1 MDKENIKKMSSLLK
15 NNITNND
22 KYQLIKLEDIEL
34 DENQPRKQF
43 DAESINE
50 LSQSI
55 IEYGVLTPISVSKID
70 GEKFIL
76 RHGERRY
83 RAAQL
88 AGLEVIPAIIDNEYK
103 ENTLIKQLIENI
115 QRESLTN
122 DEISNAI
129 KHLYYQE
136 KMSLTDIAK
145 ALGKSNAYVSN
156 YHAYATMNEPL
167 KEKLASKTSDI
178 LVISEINRI
187 NNKIVKN
194 SDYQL
199 MNLLNDSFYKFRDN
213 NSTLNRDCI
222 NTLKEHLNSIEKKY
236 LERQEY
242 INNNPGITETVE
254 ENNTEEKNIST
265 QEINKNES
273 VEITYEEENYREV
286 NEELTESFEENK
298 EKEIKNEKAA
308 AAKQT
313 QQTPT
318 PETNIIDIKDRL
330 NARYIEIQDN
340 NVFLINNDERTNL
353 LTLNKLDE
361 DKVND
366 VIILLKQL
374 YKI

>member
-103 ENTLIKQLIENI
+103 DNTLIKQLIENI

-129 KHLYYQE
+129 KYLHYQE

-187 NNKIVKN
+187 SNKIMKN
-194 SDYQL
+194 SNYKL
-199 MNLLNDSFYKFRDN
+199 MTLLNDSFYKFIDN
-213 NSTLNRDCI
+213 NSTLNRDSI

-236 LERQEY
+236 LERLEY
-242 INNNPGITETVE
+242 INNNPGITETVKEDDIE
-254 ENNTEEKNIST
+254 ENN
-265 QEINKNES
+265 INTPAINENES
-273 VEITYEEENYREV
+273 VEITYEEDYKEV

-313 QQTPT
+313 KQTPT

>member
-22 KYQLIKLEDIEL
+22 KYQLIKLDDIEL

-70 GEKFIL
+70 ENKFIL

-129 KHLYYQE
+129 KYLHYQE

-187 NNKIVKN
+187 SNKIMKN
-194 SDYQL
+194 SNYKL
-199 MNLLNDSFYKFRDN
+199 MTLLNDSFYKFIDN
-213 NSTLNRDCI
+213 NSTLNRDSI

-236 LERQEY
+236 LERLEY

-254 ENNTEEKNIST
+254 ENNTEENNINT
-265 QEINKNES
+265 PAINENES
-273 VEITYEEENYREV
+273 VEITYEEDYKEV

-313 QQTPT
+313 KQTPT

-353 LTLNKLDE
+353 LTFNKLDE

>member
-129 KHLYYQE
+129 KYLHYQE

-199 MNLLNDSFYKFRDN
+199 MNLLNDSFYKFIDN

-273 VEITYEEENYREV
+273 VEITYEEENYKEV

>member
-103 ENTLIKQLIENI
+103 DNTLIKQLIENI

-129 KHLYYQE
+129 KYLHYQE

-187 NNKIVKN
+187 CNKIMKN
-194 SDYQL
+194 SNYKL
-199 MNLLNDSFYKFRDN
+199 MTLLNDSFYKFIDN
-213 NSTLNRDCI
+213 NSTLNRDSI

-236 LERQEY
+236 LERLEY
-242 INNNPGITETVE
+242 INNNPGITETVKEDDIE
-254 ENNTEEKNIST
+254 ENN
-265 QEINKNES
+265 INTPAINENES
-273 VEITYEEENYREV
+273 VEITYEEDYKEV

-313 QQTPT
+313 KQTPT

>member
-103 ENTLIKQLIENI
+103 DNTLIKQLIENI

-129 KHLYYQE
+129 KYLHYQE

-187 NNKIVKN
+187 SNKIMKN
-194 SDYQL
+194 SNYKL
-199 MNLLNDSFYKFRDN
+199 MTLLNDSFYKFIDN
-213 NSTLNRDCI
+213 NSTLNRDSI

-236 LERQEY
+236 LERLEY
-242 INNNPGITETVE
+242 INNNPGITETVKEDDIE
-254 ENNTEEKNIST
+254 ENN
-265 QEINKNES
+265 INTPAINENES
-273 VEITYEEENYREV
+273 VEITYEEDYKEV

-313 QQTPT
+313 KQT

>member
-22 KYQLIKLEDIEL
+22 KYQLIKLDDIEL
-34 DENQPRKQF
+34 DENQPRKLF

-129 KHLYYQE
+129 KYLHYQE

-199 MNLLNDSFYKFRDN
+199 MNLLNDSFYKFIDN

-273 VEITYEEENYREV
+273 VEITYEEENYKEV

-353 LTLNKLDE
+353 LSFNKLDE

>member
-22 KYQLIKLEDIEL
+22 KYQLIKLDDIEL

-70 GEKFIL
+70 ENKFIL

-129 KHLYYQE
+129 KYLHYQE

-156 YHAYATMNEPL
+156 YHAYATINEPL

-187 NNKIVKN
+187 SNKIMKN
-194 SDYQL
+194 SNYKL
-199 MNLLNDSFYKFRDN
+199 MTLLNDSFYKFIDN

-236 LERQEY
+236 LERLEY
-242 INNNPGITETVE
+242 INNNPGITETVKEDDIE
-254 ENNTEEKNIST
+254 ENN
-265 QEINKNES
+265 INTPAINENES
-273 VEITYEEENYREV
+273 VEITYEEDYKEV

-313 QQTPT
+313 KQTPA

>member
-22 KYQLIKLEDIEL
+22 KYQLIKLDDIEL
-34 DENQPRKQF
+34 DENQPRKLF

-70 GEKFIL
+70 ENKFIL

-129 KHLYYQE
+129 KYLHYQE

-156 YHAYATMNEPL
+156 YHSYAIMNEPL

-187 NNKIVKN
+187 SNKIMKN
-194 SDYQL
+194 SNYKL
-199 MNLLNDSFYKFRDN
+199 MTLLNDSFYKFIDN
-213 NSTLNRDCI
+213 NSTLNRDSI

-236 LERQEY
+236 LERLEY
-242 INNNPGITETVE
+242 INNNPGITETVKEDDIE
-254 ENNTEEKNIST
+254 ENN
-265 QEINKNES
+265 INTPAINENES
-273 VEITYEEENYREV
+273 VEITYEEDYKEV

-313 QQTPT
+313 KQTPT

>member
-199 MNLLNDSFYKFRDN
+199 MNLLNDSFYKFIDN

>member
-22 KYQLIKLEDIEL
+22 KYQLIRLDDIEL
-34 DENQPRKQF
+34 DENQPRKLF

-70 GEKFIL
+70 ENKFIL

-129 KHLYYQE
+129 KYLHYQE

-156 YHAYATMNEPL
+156 YHAYSIMNEPL

-187 NNKIVKN
+187 SNKIMKN
-194 SDYQL
+194 SNYKL
-199 MNLLNDSFYKFRDN
+199 MTLLNDSFYKFIDN
-213 NSTLNRDCI
+213 NSTLNRDSI

-236 LERQEY
+236 LERLEY
-242 INNNPGITETVE
+242 INNNPGITETVKE
-254 ENNTEEKNIST
+254 DDIEEKNINT
-265 QEINKNES
+265 PAINENES
-273 VEITYEEENYREV
+273 VEITYEEDYKEV

-308 AAKQT
+308 AAKQSK
-313 QQTPT
+313 QTPT
-318 PETNIIDIKDRL
+318 PETNIIDIKDKL

>member
-129 KHLYYQE
+129 KHLHYQE

-199 MNLLNDSFYKFRDN
+199 MNLLNDSFYKFIDN

-273 VEITYEEENYREV
+273 VEITYEEENYKEV

-353 LTLNKLDE
+353 LSFNKLDE

>member
-88 AGLEVIPAIIDNEYK
+88 SGLEVIPAIIDNEYK

-129 KHLYYQE
+129 RHLHYQE

-167 KEKLASKTSDI
+167 KDKLASKTSDI

-199 MNLLNDSFYKFRDN
+199 MNLLNDSFYKFIDN

-254 ENNTEEKNIST
+254 ENNTEEKNINT
-265 QEINKNES
+265 PEINKNES
-273 VEITYEEENYREV
+273 VEITYEEENYKEV

-353 LTLNKLDE
+353 LTFNKLDE
-361 DKVND
+361 NKVND

>member
-22 KYQLIKLEDIEL
+22 KYQLIKLDDIEL
-34 DENQPRKQF
+34 DENQPRKLF

-70 GEKFIL
+70 ENKFIL

-129 KHLYYQE
+129 KYLHYQE

-156 YHAYATMNEPL
+156 YHAYAIMNEPL

-187 NNKIVKN
+187 SNKIMKN
-194 SDYQL
+194 SNYKL
-199 MNLLNDSFYKFRDN
+199 MTLLNDSFYKFIDN
-213 NSTLNRDCI
+213 NSTLNRDSI

-236 LERQEY
+236 LERLEY
-242 INNNPGITETVE
+242 INNNPGITETVKEDDIE
-254 ENNTEEKNIST
+254 ENN
-265 QEINKNES
+265 INTPAINENES
-273 VEITYEEENYREV
+273 VEITYEEDYKEV

-308 AAKQT
+308 AAKQSK
-313 QQTPT
+313 QTPT
-318 PETNIIDIKDRL
+318 PETNIIDIKDKL

>member
-1 MDKENIKKMSSLLK
+1 MDKQNIKKMSSLLK

-22 KYQLIKLEDIEL
+22 KYQLIKLDDIEL
-34 DENQPRKQF
+34 DENQPRKLF

-70 GEKFIL
+70 ENKFIL

-88 AGLEVIPAIIDNEYK
+88 AGIEVIPAIIDNEYK

-129 KHLYYQE
+129 KYLHYQE

-187 NNKIVKN
+187 SNKIMKN
-194 SDYQL
+194 SNYQL
-199 MNLLNDSFYKFRDN
+199 MNLLNDSFYKFIDN

-254 ENNTEEKNIST
+254 ENNTEEKNINT

-273 VEITYEEENYREV
+273 VEITYEEENYKEV

-308 AAKQT
+308 AAK
-313 QQTPT
+313 QTPT

>member
-22 KYQLIKLEDIEL
+22 KYQLIKLDDIKL
-34 DENQPRKQF
+34 DENQPRKLF

-70 GEKFIL
+70 ENKFIL

-129 KHLYYQE
+129 KYLHYQE

-187 NNKIVKN
+187 SNKIMKN
-194 SDYQL
+194 SNYKL
-199 MNLLNDSFYKFRDN
+199 MTLLNDSFYKFIDN
-213 NSTLNRDCI
+213 NSTLNRDSI

-236 LERQEY
+236 LERLEY
-242 INNNPGITETVE
+242 INNNPGITETVKEDDIE
-254 ENNTEEKNIST
+254 ENN
-265 QEINKNES
+265 INTPAINENES
-273 VEITYEEENYREV
+273 VEITYEEDYKEV

-298 EKEIKNEKAA
+298 EKEIKNEKAD

-313 QQTPT
+313 KETPT

-353 LTLNKLDE
+353 LTFNKLDE

>member
-22 KYQLIKLEDIEL
+22 KYQLIKLDDIEL
-34 DENQPRKQF
+34 DENQPRKLF
-43 DAESINE
+43 DAKSINE

-70 GEKFIL
+70 ENKFIL

-129 KHLYYQE
+129 KYLHYQE

-156 YHAYATMNEPL
+156 YHAYATMNKPL

-187 NNKIVKN
+187 SNKIMKN
-194 SDYQL
+194 SNYKL
-199 MNLLNDSFYKFRDN
+199 MTLLNDSFYKFIDN
-213 NSTLNRDCI
+213 NSTLNRDSI

-236 LERQEY
+236 LERLEY
-242 INNNPGITETVE
+242 INNNPGITETVKEDDIE
-254 ENNTEEKNIST
+254 ENN
-265 QEINKNES
+265 INTPAINENES
-273 VEITYEEENYREV
+273 VEITYEEDYKEV

-313 QQTPT
+313 KQTPT

-353 LTLNKLDE
+353 LTFNKLDE

>member
-22 KYQLIKLEDIEL
+22 KYQLIKLDDIEL

-70 GEKFIL
+70 ENKFIL

-129 KHLYYQE
+129 KYLHYQE

-187 NNKIVKN
+187 SNKIMKN
-194 SDYQL
+194 SNYKL
-199 MNLLNDSFYKFRDN
+199 MTLLNDSFYKFIDN

-236 LERQEY
+236 LERLEY
-242 INNNPGITETVE
+242 INNNPGITETVKEDDIE
-254 ENNTEEKNIST
+254 ENN
-265 QEINKNES
+265 INTPAINENES
-273 VEITYEEENYREV
+273 VEITYEEDYKEV

-308 AAKQT
+308 VAKQT
-313 QQTPT
+313 KQTPA

>member
-22 KYQLIKLEDIEL
+22 KYQLIKLDDIEL
-34 DENQPRKQF
+34 DENQPRKLF

-103 ENTLIKQLIENI
+103 DNTLIKQLIENI

-129 KHLYYQE
+129 KYLHYQE

-187 NNKIVKN
+187 SNKIMKN
-194 SDYQL
+194 SNYKL
-199 MNLLNDSFYKFRDN
+199 MTLLNDSFYKFIDN
-213 NSTLNRDCI
+213 NSTLNRDSI

-236 LERQEY
+236 LERLEY
-242 INNNPGITETVE
+242 INNNPGITETVKEDDIE
-254 ENNTEEKNIST
+254 ENN
-265 QEINKNES
+265 INTPAINENES
-273 VEITYEEENYREV
+273 VEITYEEDYKEV

-313 QQTPT
+313 KQTPT

>member
-70 GEKFIL
+70 EEKFIL

-129 KHLYYQE
+129 KHLHYQE

-199 MNLLNDSFYKFRDN
+199 MNLLNDSFYKFIDN

-273 VEITYEEENYREV
+273 VEITYEEENYKEV

-353 LTLNKLDE
+353 LSFNKLDE

>member
-43 DAESINE
+43 DAENINE

-70 GEKFIL
+70 ENKFIL

-83 RAAQL
+83 RAASV

-129 KHLYYQE
+129 KYLHYQE

-199 MNLLNDSFYKFRDN
+199 MNLLNDSFYKFIDN

-273 VEITYEEENYREV
+273 VEITYEEENYKEV

-298 EKEIKNEKAA
+298 EKEVKNEKAA

-353 LTLNKLDE
+353 LTFNKLDE

>member
-22 KYQLIKLEDIEL
+22 KYQLIKLDDIKL
-34 DENQPRKQF
+34 DENQPRKLF

-70 GEKFIL
+70 ENKFIL

-129 KHLYYQE
+129 KYLHYQE

-156 YHAYATMNEPL
+156 YHAYSIMNEPL

-187 NNKIVKN
+187 SNKIMKN
-194 SDYQL
+194 SNYKL
-199 MNLLNDSFYKFRDN
+199 MTLLNDSFYKFIDN
-213 NSTLNRDCI
+213 NSTLNRDSI

-236 LERQEY
+236 LERLEY
-242 INNNPGITETVE
+242 INNNPGITETVKEDDIE
-254 ENNTEEKNIST
+254 ENN
-265 QEINKNES
+265 INTPAINENES
-273 VEITYEEENYREV
+273 VEITYEEDYKEV

-308 AAKQT
+308 AAKQIK
-313 QQTPT
+313 QTPT

>member
-22 KYQLIKLEDIEL
+22 KYQLIKLDDIEL
-34 DENQPRKQF
+34 DENQPRKLF

-55 IEYGVLTPISVSKID
+55 IEYGVLTPISISKIN
-70 GEKFIL
+70 ENKFIL

-129 KHLYYQE
+129 KYLHYQE

-187 NNKIVKN
+187 SNKIMKN
-194 SDYQL
+194 SNYKL
-199 MNLLNDSFYKFRDN
+199 MTLLNDSFYKFIDN
-213 NSTLNRDCI
+213 NSTLNRDSI

-254 ENNTEEKNIST
+254 ENNTEEKNINT
-265 QEINKNES
+265 PEINENES
-273 VEITYEEENYREV
+273 VEITYEEENYKEV

-298 EKEIKNEKAA
+298 EKEIKNEKAT

-313 QQTPT
+313 KQTPT
-318 PETNIIDIKDRL
+318 SETNIIDIKDRL

>member
-103 ENTLIKQLIENI
+103 DNTLIKQLIENI

-129 KHLYYQE
+129 KYLHYQE

-187 NNKIVKN
+187 SNKIMKN
-194 SDYQL
+194 SNYKL
-199 MNLLNDSFYKFRDN
+199 MTLLNDSFYKFIDN
-213 NSTLNRDCI
+213 NSTLNRDSI

-236 LERQEY
+236 LERLEY
-242 INNNPGITETVE
+242 INNNPGITETVKEDDIE
-254 ENNTEEKNIST
+254 ENN
-265 QEINKNES
+265 INTPAINENES
-273 VEITYEEENYREV
+273 VEITYEEDYKEV

-313 QQTPT
+313 KQTPT
-318 PETNIIDIKDRL
+318 PETKIIDIKDRL